1 MNTKFLATVSMLVLT
16 STYAF
21 SQKILCVNG
30 EPNIYPPSR
39 GYYVKRP
46 CTKNTT
52 PTTSYN
58 SATTTLTVKF
68 PATNGG
74 KVEIYRNGAK
84 VVNVNAAAGAMLSYT
99 LRNYGRGNYTVIV
112 RNRNT
117 VVYYN
122 SMNVK

>member
-21 SQKILCVNG
+21 SLNDISMDGGNPFEKYSNPRGVCIKC
-30 EPNIYPPSR
+30 PKTIPPAAL
-39 GYYVKRP
+39 
-46 CTKNTT
+46 
-52 PTTSYN
+52 YN
-58 SATTTLTVKF
+58 SASTSLTVKF
-68 PATNGG
+68 PATGGG

-112 RNRNT
+112 SSRNT
-117 VVYYN
+117 VVYCR